1 MITKADIKF
10 IKSLQNKKERVL
22 SGKFVIEGE
31 KIVNEAIIYAKTNI
45 DHIYATSIFIEQN
58 DIPSTISVTEVLP
71 QDLAKISTLNT
82 PNKAIGICKKQP
94 STNQTSN
101 LILVLD
107 HIQDPGNLGTIIRL
121 ADWFG
126 ILEIICSENTVDCYN
141 SKVIQSTMGAIFR
154 VNISYKPLDEFLEK
168 TTLPVYGALLN
179 GENVFTTKF
188 NEKGILLLGN
198 EGNGISE
205 ALKKFISHKITIPKY
220 GESESLN
227 VAMAASIIVGSYFQS
242 LQQ

>member
-1 MITKADIKF
+1 MITKADMKF

-31 KIVNEAIIYAKTNI
+31 KIVNEAIIYAETNI

-107 HIQDPGNLGTIIRL
+107 QIQDPGNLGTIIRL

-154 VNISYKPLDEFLEK
+154 VNISYKPLDEFLEN
-168 TTLPVYGALLN
+168 TTLPIYGALLN

-205 ALKKFISHKITIPKY
+205 GLKKFISHKITIPKY

>member
-31 KIVNEAIIYAKTNI
+31 KIVNEAIIYAETNI

-107 HIQDPGNLGTIIRL
+107 QIQDPGNLGTIIRL

-154 VNISYKPLDEFLEK
+154 VNISYKPLDEFLEN
-168 TTLPVYGALLN
+168 TTLPIYGALLN

-205 ALKKFISHKITIPKY
+205 GLKKFISHKITIPKY

>member
-82 PNKAIGICKKQP
+82 PNKAIGICKKQH

-154 VNISYKPLDEFLEK
+154 VNISYKPLDQFLEN
-168 TTLPVYGALLN
+168 TTLPIYGALLN

>member
-31 KIVNEAIIYAKTNI
+31 KIVNEAIIYAETNI

-82 PNKAIGICKKQP
+82 PNKAIGICKKQH

-154 VNISYKPLDEFLEK
+154 VNISYKPLDEFLEN
-168 TTLPVYGALLN
+168 TTLPIYGALLN

>member
-58 DIPSTISVTEVLP
+58 DIPSTISVTELLP
-71 QDLAKISTLNT
+71 QDLAKISTLST

-126 ILEIICSENTVDCYN
+126 ILEIVCSENTVDCYN

-154 VNISYKPLDEFLEK
+154 VNISYKPLDEFLEN
-168 TTLPVYGALLN
+168 TTLPIYGALLN